1 MRILYIDLPSK
12 YVVSNT
18 DMNYI
23 NVMYPYIAF
32 DAFLNNAIKV
42 FSQRFK
48 HFAMIN
54 LVKSFIHVAPV
65 FLS

>member
-1 MRILYIDLPSK
+1 MRILYIDLPSN

-18 DMNYI
+18 DMNYMH
-23 NVMYPYIAF
+23 VMYPYVAF
-32 DAFLNNAIKV
+32 DAFLNNKV

-48 HFAMIN
+48 HFDMIN